1 MDLARM
7 RKVAGVIARY
17 GFDSFVA
24 GAPIPGIS
32 RLSRSEELAQ
42 KPAAERFRLML
53 EELGPI
59 FIKFGQLLSTR
70 PDILPP
76 DFIVAL
82 SGLQEEVS
90 PLPWKEIEA
99 ELKAH
104 LPRNAEEI
112 FEEINPEPLA
122 TASVSQVHRA
132 RLKSGE
138 EVVIKVR
145 RPEIDAII
153 RADLD
158 FLRGLAKLLENTIVE
173 VARHDPE
180 SWVNEFA
187 LALERELNLMN
198 EVEAIET
205 FRANGSETGRL
216 VVPKVY
222 TDLSSSRVIVMEY
235 LKGMSVLQV
244 KDVEERKR
252 IAGVLIGE
260 AYKQCFVDGFFH
272 ADPHPG
278 NVRYLEDGRIG
289 MIDFGLVGRL
299 TPRMRDLLIRL
310 TMAVGVRD
318 ANAAAKIIYSA
329 GISKERIDLSV
340 LSRDI
345 EDIFSSTLDI
355 SLQDIDTERVA
366 FDLMEV
372 ISRHGVMLPSGLAL
386 LGKAGINLEGVVRT
400 LDPEID
406 VAREAFPYIRKLI
419 TIPDDPMGL
428 MTEALKQFLRLKGMI
443 DEVPLQID
451 QIMMDISSGK
461 LNINISSK
469 QLEGLIPSIR
479 ELGALLA
486 FGMVAAASVVAA
498 ALLIIPHFG
507 GTVIYGIP
515 ILPALAVI
523 MTGFAS
529 FLVFS
534 VAGWALFRGRD
545 LRIRLSSWIPM
556 IRRSRERR
564 ELKRKKAQ
572 TKRSRGRKEP

>member
-1 MDLARM
+1 M
-7 RKVAGVIARY
+7 RKVVSVIARY

-24 GAPIPGIS
+24 GASIPGIS
-32 RLSRSEELAQ
+32 RLTRSEELAR
-42 KPAAERFRLML
+42 KPAAERFRMML

-76 DFIVAL
+76 DFIAAL

-99 ELKAH
+99 ELEAH
-104 LPRNAEEI
+104 LPGNAREI

-138 EVVIKVR
+138 EVVVKVR
-145 RPEIDAII
+145 RPDIDAII

-158 FLRGLAKLLENTIVE
+158 FLRGLAKLLESTIVE
-173 VARHDPE
+173 VGRHDPE

-187 LALERELNLMN
+187 QALDRELNLMN
-198 EVEAIET
+198 EVEAIQA
-205 FRANGSETGRL
+205 FHANGSETGQL
-216 VVPKVY
+216 VVPRVY
-222 TDLSSSRVIVMEY
+222 TDLSSSRIIVMEY
-235 LKGMSVLQV
+235 LQGISVLQV
-244 KDVEERKR
+244 EDPEERKR
-252 IAGVLIGE
+252 IARILIGE

-278 NVRYLEDGRIG
+278 NVRHLEDGRIG
-289 MIDFGLVGRL
+289 MIDFGLVGAL

-318 ANAAAKIIYSA
+318 ANTAAKIIYSA
-329 GISKERIDLSV
+329 GIAKERIDLTV

-345 EDIFSSTLDI
+345 EDIFSTTLDI

-419 TIPDDPMGL
+419 TLPDDPMGL
-428 MTEALKQFLRLKGMI
+428 MTEALKQFLRLKGMMEEI
-443 DEVPLQID
+443 PLQVD
-451 QIMMDISSGK
+451 QILMDISSGK
-461 LNINISSK
+461 LNVNFSSK
-469 QLEGLIPSIR
+469 QIEGLIPSIR

-507 GTVIYGIP
+507 DTEFYGIP
-515 ILPALAVI
+515 VLPVLAVFI
-523 MTGFAS
+523 TGFAS
-529 FLVFS
+529 FLVS
-534 VAGWALFRGRD
+534 MVVGWALFRGRD
-545 LRIRLSSWIPM
+545 FRIRLSSWIPL
-556 IRRSRERR
+556 IRRSRELRGQ
-564 ELKRKKAQ
+564 RKK
-572 TKRSRGRKEP
+572 KKED